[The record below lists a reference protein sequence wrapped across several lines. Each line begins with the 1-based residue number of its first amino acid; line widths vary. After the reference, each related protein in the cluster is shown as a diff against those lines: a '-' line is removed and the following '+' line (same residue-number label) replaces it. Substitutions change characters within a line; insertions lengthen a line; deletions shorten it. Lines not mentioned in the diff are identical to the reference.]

1 MKQLTG
7 NSKVALGFATM
18 VSMELI
24 RAVSPNPTVKN
35 VCRGVETVLGAGL
48 CIAYMVP
55 EKREKKEDF

>member
-18 VSMELI
+18 ISMELV

-48 CIAYMVP
+48 CIAYMLP
-55 EKREKKEDF
+55 EREKKEDF